1 MRSIYC
7 FLDFVSFNT
16 NFNVNMYDSFTLN
29 KNQLE
34 YVNLSAVKRVV
45 KEYQVIL
52 CLPLNIKDV
61 ILTYNDVV
69 F

>member
-7 FLDFVSFNT
+7 FLDCVSFNT
-16 NFNVNMYDSFTLN
+16 NFNVNMYDSFTLS

-52 CLPLNIKDV
+52 CLPLNINDV

>member
-34 YVNLSAVKRVV
+34 YVNLSAVKLVV

>member
-1 MRSIYC
+1 MKSIYC

>member
-52 CLPLNIKDV
+52 CLQLNIKDV